1 MPEKTNQELEKKI
14 NELLERGVRDAIVKE
29 DLKKKMLSGKKLR
42 IKYGIDPTGP
52 KIHLGRASTMRKL
65 AKFQELGHQVVLIIG
80 DFTAQVGDASDKESE
95 RPMLQKEQIQENMRD
110 YLEQLS
116 RIFDISQ
123 AEINYNSQW
132 LGKLDFNDICRL
144 ADNFSVAEML
154 DRENFSQRF
163 KGGKRISLREF
174 MYPLMQGYDSVA
186 IKADVEIG
194 GTDQLFNI
202 LAGRTIQKAHG
213 QEPQNVLTFELL
225 EGTDGRKMS
234 TSWGNVILITD
245 SPKEMFGK
253 IMSVKDE
260 LIEKYFLLCTDVDLQ
275 NLGAKLLFPRDAK
288 LELAKE
294 IVRIYHGHGAAQEA
308 EEHFVK
314 VFSQKELPTEALEV
328 EAEEGERLVD
338 WLEKSG
344 LAQSRGEA
352 KKKVLQKGVSLD
364 GELIETVDYI
374 LNKNCD
380 GKIIKVGKKV
390 FRKIKLIAL

>member
-1 MPEKTNQELEKKI
+1 MSEKSAPELEKKI
-14 NELLERGVRDAIVKE
+14 DELLSRGVRDAIVKE
-29 DLKKKMLSGKKLR
+29 DLKKKLLSGKKLR

-95 RPMLQKEQIQENMRD
+95 RPMLEKEQVQENMKD
-110 YLEQLS
+110 YLDQLS

-163 KGGKRISLREF
+163 KNGKRISLREF
-174 MYPLMQGYDSVA
+174 MYPLMQGFDSVA

-194 GTDQLFNI
+194 GTDQLFNV
-202 LAGRTIQKAHG
+202 LAGRTLQKAQG
-213 QEPQNVLTFELL
+213 QEPQNILTFELL

-245 SPKEMFGK
+245 SPTEMFGK
-253 IMSVKDE
+253 VMSIKDE
-260 LIEKYFLLCTDVDLQ
+260 LIEKYFRICTDVELK
-275 NLGAKLLFPRDAK
+275 NLGAKLLFPREAK
-288 LELAKE
+288 LELASE
-294 IVRIYHGHGAAQEA
+294 IVKIYHGPGAAQEA
-308 EEHFVK
+308 QEHFVK
-314 VFSQKELPTEALEV
+314 VFSQKEMPLDAPEAK
-328 EAEEGERLVD
+328 AEKGERLID
-338 WLEKSG
+338 FLEKSG
-344 LAQSRGEA
+344 LAKSKGEA
-352 KKKVLQKGVSLD
+352 KKKILQKGVSL
-364 GELIETVDYI
+364 GEELIENLDFI
-374 LNKNCD
+374 LNEDCN
-380 GKIIKVGKKV
+380 GKIIKVGKKL
-390 FRKIKLIAL
+390 FRKIEIEN